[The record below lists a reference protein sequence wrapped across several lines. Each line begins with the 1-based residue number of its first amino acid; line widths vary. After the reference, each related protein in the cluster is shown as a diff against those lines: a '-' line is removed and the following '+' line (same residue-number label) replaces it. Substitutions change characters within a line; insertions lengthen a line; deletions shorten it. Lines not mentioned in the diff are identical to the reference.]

1 MDKIYKQLLFE
12 TKSIDVEKGTVYGVF
27 STPDVDRHGDIVIQ
41 NWILDE
47 FRNNPVILNS
57 HNYYDTNEVIG
68 KALGD
73 LGVKENK
80 LQGTIQFA
88 VNENP
93 KAKVA
98 FDLVAGGY
106 LNAFSVGFIPEE
118 FSNDGVILKS
128 RLLEISLVSVPANP
142 NALVTAKSAGVRNIN
157 LMYPYLSKNVIEDE
171 QEEAKAEE
179 ADEEAELE
187 QEIVEQEEAAPVEK
201 AVKTKRTPVK
211 NRQEKLLSL
220 IANAAKTYRKCSKV
234 ETRSSKTVRAE
245 STRLINKAIRELVK
259 AK

>member
-12 TKSIDVEKGTVYGVF
+12 TKSIDVEKGTVYGIF

-47 FRNNPVILNS
+47 FKQNPVILNS

-171 QEEAKAEE
+171 QAEE
-179 ADEEAELE
+179 NEEAEDEQTEELE
-187 QEIVEQEEAAPVEK
+187 KEVETPVEK
-201 AVKTKRTPVK
+201 TVKTKKPVK

-234 ETRSSKTVRAE
+234 ETRSKTVRAE
-245 STRLINKAIRELVK
+245 NNRLINKAIRELVK